1 MAAAERTLER
11 QAAFAARMGW
21 NKSTVTRLKQHGR
34 LVMDGSRVDVE
45 ASIKRIEETGGMR
58 DDVAER
64 HAAAR
69 AGKGGK
75 APEAPARGENR
86 ADAQARKEAAAA
98 DLLEIELAQKRGQV
112 IAKDDVDQAL
122 KALATAVRTRIDVL
136 PDQLAPLVAPVTD
149 LQEVHALLAEHGRL
163 ILSGVADELQRAAE
177 TLGKVPT

>member
-1 MAAAERTLER
+1 M
-11 QAAFAARMGW
+11 
-21 NKSTVTRLKQHGR
+21 
-34 LVMDGSRVDVE
+34 
-45 ASIKRIEETGGMR
+45 
-58 DDVAER
+58 
-64 HAAAR
+64 
-69 AGKGGK
+69 
-75 APEAPARGENR
+75 
-86 ADAQARKEAAAA
+86 
-98 DLLEIELAQKRGQV
+98 